1 MISDEAAQQLLRD
14 MDNLDGKPFY
24 VFMDEQEN
32 VLASEWLGNDNLA
45 LRYAEIIL
53 RGKTVNALRYVG
65 YSGDG
70 MAKEGKA

>member
-1 MISDEAAQQLLRD
+1 VISNKAARRLLKD

-53 RGKTVNALRYVG
+53 KGKAVNVLRYVG
-65 YSGDG
+65 CPEST
-70 MAKEGKA
+70 